1 MLIKTANEVSRL
13 HWVEAHI
20 FFGILTTEIFHLG
33 FSLSHGILNWKNI
46 LYNDAKLEKGKGL
59 DLLIFVDLKKKT
71 DEKKTSKHGIFDYKM
86 MLILTNKKRLIK
98 LSIITKLYSNMV
110 MLHIHGDVKG
120 QDDKTEFNLNSKM
133 ISIY

>member
-33 FSLSHGILNWKNI
+33 FSLSHGILNWKTI

-59 DLLIFVDLKKKT
+59 DLLIFVDLKKKQ
-71 DEKKTSKHGIFDYKM
+71 M
-86 MLILTNKKRLIK
+86 KKRLANMAS
-98 LSIITKLYSNMV
+98 SIIKWCWYLQ
-110 MLHIHGDVKG
+110 IKKD
-120 QDDKTEFNLNSKM
+120 
-133 ISIY
+133 